1 MIEEVTSLAN
11 QTQYYVTKSWH
22 SSHSNGKREAEVG
35 RGAIF
40 AQHFQWLQQRMFARR
55 PPSVSPCGVQVLLPL
70 LGLLH
75 GSLLGLL
82 SLLPPRLRPT
92 LQAGRRRAE
101 FVREEEE
108 GEDEEAEE
116 CHDEEGNFKKVRNAL

>member
-1 MIEEVTSLAN
+1 
-11 QTQYYVTKSWH
+11 
-22 SSHSNGKREAEVG
+22 
-35 RGAIF
+35 
-40 AQHFQWLQQRMFARR
+40 MFARR
-55 PPSVSPCGVQVLLPL
+55 PLLRAQVLLPL

-92 LQAGRRRAE
+92 LQAGRGREQQEE

-108 GEDEEAEE
+108 EEKW
-116 CHDEEGNFKKVRNAL
+116 HHEEGNFKQVRNAL

>member
-55 PPSVSPCGVQVLLPL
+55 PPSMWRAGVVTSFGTAARIPFGATVLAAAPAATD
-70 LGLLH
+70 
-75 GSLLGLL
+75 S
-82 SLLPPRLRPT
+82 SSW
-92 LQAGRRRAE
+92 A
-101 FVREEEE
+101 EEE
-108 GEDEEAEE
+108 G
-116 CHDEEGNFKKVRNAL
+116 